1 MKTYVAKPST
11 IEKKWYLVDA
21 KGKTLGRLA
30 TVVADTLRGK
40 RKATYTPN
48 IDTGDFVIVINAD
61 KVVVTGNK
69 PEQKMYYR
77 HSGYPGGLK
86 SESYAHLQA
95 RRPEEIVRRA
105 VRGMLPH
112 TKLGRAQLGKLK
124 VYAGAEHPHEAQ
136 APEPLEIKE

>member
-1 MKTYVAKPST
+1 MKTYHAKPGEVT
-11 IEKKWYLVDA
+11 REWWLVDA
-21 KGKTLGRLA
+21 AGKPLGR
-30 TVVADTLRGK
+30 VASKIASVIRGK
-40 RKATYTPN
+40 HKPEFTPST
-48 IDTGDFVIVINAD
+48 DTGDFVIVINAD

-112 TKLGRAQLGKLK
+112 TKLGRAQLRKLK